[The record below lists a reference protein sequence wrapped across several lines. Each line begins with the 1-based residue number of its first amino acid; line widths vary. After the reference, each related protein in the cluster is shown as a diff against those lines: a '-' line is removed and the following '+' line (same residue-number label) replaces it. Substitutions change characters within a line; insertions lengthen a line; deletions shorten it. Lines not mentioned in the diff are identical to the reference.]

1 MSEDRSKYHPRLKPL
16 LASLPDKPGVYQYFD
31 EDGKIIYVGKAKS
44 LKKRVSSYFTKDSSG
59 NGKLRVL
66 VSRIADIRHIVV
78 NTEFDALLLENNLI
92 KEHQPRYNIQLKDDK
107 TFPWICIRNEPF
119 PRIYSTR
126 NPVKDGSEYFG
137 PYASVR
143 MMRTLLELIRQLFP
157 LRTCNLSLSP
167 ANISSGKFRRCLE
180 YHIGNC
186 LAPCEGLEQ
195 EDTYLERLAQI
206 RHIIRGNT
214 REVIQGLREKMM
226 ALAERMEFEKAQQLK
241 EKLEILERYQA
252 RSTVVSA
259 SITNVDVCSILTD
272 DTYAYVN
279 FLRVMNGAVV
289 QSHTLEIRKKLD
301 EPAEELLGLAL
312 AELRQRYA
320 SVSPEVILSN
330 PPDIGLPGVVFH
342 IPQRGDK
349 KKLLELSERNAAAYR
364 MEREKQRQL
373 VDPDRRSRRLMEQIK
388 KDLQLE
394 ELPQHIE
401 CFDNSNFHGDYPVA
415 AMVVFRDGRP
425 SKKEYRHYNIRTV
438 EGPDDFASMEE
449 IIHRRYR
456 RLLDE
461 GATLPQLIV
470 VDGGKGQLGA
480 AVKSLRLL
488 GLERS
493 VKIIGIAKKLEEL
506 YRPGDPLPLY
516 LDKNS
521 ETLRLIQRMRDE
533 AHRFGITHH
542 RKRRDKG
549 TLKTELTGIP
559 GIGPATS
566 AELLRHFKSV
576 KKVKEASPEAL
587 SELLGPAKAAKVWEH
602 FHGGDGTPNTQQ
614 GIMKEGNTRQGTRD

>member
-1 MSEDRSKYHPRLKPL
+1 
-16 LASLPDKPGVYQYFD
+16 LARYLF
-31 EDGKIIYVGKAKS
+31 
-44 LKKRVSSYFTKDSSG
+44 SSNAMDSSG

>member
-1 MSEDRSKYHPRLKPL
+1 LSEPRSKYHARLQPII
-16 LASLPDKPGVYQYFD
+16 ASLPEKPGVYQYFD
-31 EDGKIIYVGKAKS
+31 EEGKIIYVGKAKS

-78 NTEFDALLLENNLI
+78 NTEFDALLLENSLI
-92 KEHQPRYNIQLKDDK
+92 KEHQPRYNILLKDDK
-107 TFPWICIRNEPF
+107 TFPWICIANEPF

-143 MMRTLLELIRQLFP
+143 MMRTLLELIRQLYP
-157 LRTCNLSLSP
+157 LRTCNLSLTPS
-167 ANISSGKFRRCLE
+167 NIKAGKFRRCLE
-180 YHIGNC
+180 FHIGNC
-186 LAPCEGLEQ
+186 LAPCEGLED
-195 EDTYLERLAQI
+195 EETYLERLGQI
-206 RHIIRGNT
+206 RSIIRGNT
-214 REVIQGLREKMM
+214 REVIQSLKEQMM
-226 ALAERMEFEKAQQLK
+226 AYAERMEFEKAHQMK
-241 EKLEILERYQA
+241 EKLELLERYQA
-252 RSTVVSA
+252 KSTVVSA
-259 SITNVDVCSILTD
+259 SITNVDVCSVLTD

-279 FLRVMNGAVV
+279 YLRVMNGSVI

-301 EPAEELLGLAL
+301 EPPAEILGLAL
-312 AELRQRYA
+312 AELRQRYE
-320 SVSPEVILSN
+320 STSPEVIVSH
-330 PPDIGLPGVVFH
+330 PPDVDLPGVLFSL
-342 IPQRGDK
+342 PQRGDK

-364 MEREKQRQL
+364 MEKEKQRQL
-373 VDPDRRSRRLMEQIK
+373 VDPDRRSRRLLEQIR

-394 ELPQHIE
+394 ELPHHIE
-401 CFDNSNFHGDYPVA
+401 CFDNSNFQGDYPVA

-449 IIHRRYR
+449 IVHRRYR

-461 GATLPQLIV
+461 GTPLPQLII

-542 RKRRDKG
+542 RNRRDKG

-566 AELLRHFKSV
+566 AELLRHFRSV
-576 KKVKEASPEAL
+576 RKVKEASPEAL
-587 SELLGPAKAAKVWEH
+587 SELLGPAKAAKVWAH
-602 FHGGDGTPNTQQ
+602 FHSGESGAGN
-614 GIMKEGNTRQGTRD
+614 KE